1 MFNFIIAIWLGAI
14 LNFGFIKSSF
24 VNAIFRYKSDLFLS
38 GYCSD
43 CCCYLLCGFTN
54 FKLEMDGQNFAILL
68 VFIGGFSSYFVN
80 TLGVIISPDQ
90 IQNIAQTDVA
100 EATDLLSLR
109 FGLWTIFF
117 VILPI
122 FNYSGKTQI
131 RKILPLLLKKYFQ
144 SLLHLPL

>member
-1 MFNFIIAIWLGAI
+1 TVVIVVATYYAALQI
-14 LNFGFIKSSF
+14 LNWKWTAKI
-24 VNAIFRYKSDLFLS
+24 
-38 GYCSD
+38 
-43 CCCYLLCGFTN
+43 
-54 FKLEMDGQNFAILL
+54 FAILL

-122 FNYSGKTQI
+122 FLITQVKLKSE
-131 RKILPLLLKKYFQ
+131 RILPLLLKKVL
-144 SLLHLPL
+144 SIALA

>member
-1 MFNFIIAIWLGAI
+1 MLSFFSTLRNKQISLFMFNFIIAIWLGAI
-14 LNFGFIKSSF
+14 LNFGFYKKVHLLTPYLGIKATF
-24 VNAIFRYKSDLFLS
+24 FLAATVVIVVAT
-38 GYCSD
+38 Y
-43 CCCYLLCGFTN
+43 YAALQILNWKWTA
-54 FKLEMDGQNFAILL
+54 KIFAILL

-100 EATDLLSLR
+100 EATDLLSLG

-122 FNYSGKTQI
+122 F
-131 RKILPLLLKKYFQ
+131 
-144 SLLHLPL
+144 